1 MRLHALAPLCLLI
14 AAVPAVAQPADDSGP
29 KVVKLQV
36 TPQAEPRPAL
46 KYLLLPDLADQE
58 PGNAALF
65 YLRALAWEGRDY
77 LNDED
82 YSNKV
87 YGWLSPPLDELPLDD
102 VDRTLT
108 VYQNK
113 LEEVRRASLRVV
125 CDWEDPI
132 REDGFATLLPHL
144 QKTRSLARVI
154 ALQARLQIAQ
164 GKFDEA
170 ADTLVLGFSLGQHA
184 SQGTTLIHALVGAAN
199 VGMMLDCV
207 EDWIGQPN
215 APNLY
220 WALSTLPE
228 PLITARKA
236 LEFERHGLEF
246 SMHLLTELGK
256 RALTPAEAETLARE
270 VWRWADDSTR
280 GGNDLQAKLFVA
292 GWALKNYTAA
302 REGLLARGYPAAQ
315 LDGWPSLQVVLLHS
329 WKQYEEV
336 RDDYFKWSLAAQA
349 TGPDVREKVERM
361 VQQAEHEG
369 RGVPFVKVLPAV
381 TGAQGSLKR
390 MPRRIDLLRTLEAL
404 RLFAAAEGRLPK
416 SLDEIKD
423 VTVPVDLLTGQPFA
437 YRLEGETAILDF
449 PPFPNYSPGD
459 ARRYEITLRK

>member
-14 AAVPAVAQPADDSGP
+14 AAVPSVAQPADESSP

-36 TPQAEPRPAL
+36 TPRAEPRPAL
-46 KYLLLPDLADQE
+46 EYLLLPDLAEQE

-77 LNDED
+77 LSDSEPRG
-82 YSNKV
+82 KV
-87 YGWLSPPLDELPLDD
+87 EEWFPAPLESLPLAE
-102 VDRTLT
+102 VELTLN
-108 VYQNK
+108 VYRNA
-113 LEEVRRASLRVV
+113 LEEARRASLRVV

-132 REDGFATLLPHL
+132 REHGFATLLPHL

-154 ALQARLQIAQ
+154 ALQARLQIAR

-199 VGMMLDCV
+199 IGMMLDCV
-207 EDWIGQPN
+207 EDWIGRPN

-220 WALSTLPE
+220 WALSTLPD

-246 SMHLLTELGK
+246 SMHLLTELDQ
-256 RALTPAEAETLARE
+256 RALSPTEAETLARE
-270 VWRWADDSTR
+270 VWNWADDSTR
-280 GGNDLQAKLFVA
+280 GGNDLQSKLFVA
-292 GWALKNYTAA
+292 GWALKNYSAA
-302 REGLLARGYPAAQ
+302 REGLLARGYSVAQ

-349 TGPDVREKVERM
+349 TTPGVRDKVEEIAR
-361 VQQAEHEG
+361 QAEHEG
-369 RGVPFVKVLPAV
+369 KGVPFVKVLPAV
-381 TGAQGSLKR
+381 TGAQESLKR

-404 RLFAAAEGRLPK
+404 RLFAAAHGRLPK
-416 SLDEIKD
+416 ALAEIKD
-423 VTVPVDLLTGQPFA
+423 VPVPVDLLTGQPFA

-449 PPFPNYSPGD
+449 PPTRNTGPDD